1 MMNNGRSS
9 SWEKVYWVVFSI
21 LVVFATGT
29 ATIKDNWIGYT
40 YVALACLAVFV
51 YDFRIVKNYWIKYI
65 PGVLTVAYLIYEPE
79 PMIFI
84 LKHMFGG

>member
-9 SWEKVYWVVFSI
+9 SWEKVYGIVFSI

-51 YDFRIVKNYWIKYI
+51 YDFRIVKKII
-65 PGVLTVAYLIYEPE
+65 GLS
-79 PMIFI
+79 IFREY
-84 LKHMFGG
+84 